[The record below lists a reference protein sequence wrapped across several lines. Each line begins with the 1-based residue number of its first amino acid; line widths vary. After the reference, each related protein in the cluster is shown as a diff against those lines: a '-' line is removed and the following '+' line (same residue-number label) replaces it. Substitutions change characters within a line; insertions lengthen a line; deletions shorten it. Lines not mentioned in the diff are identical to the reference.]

1 MHWMWTIVRAT
12 IVDSWADVRVNSIID
27 V

>member
-1 MHWMWTIVRAT
+1 MWTIVRAT